1 MRAAGS
7 EEKSPTPLSTVE
19 AADHIDPL
27 RYDDPVCTCGEPF
40 NLTYADLRMTN
51 EQAAHL
57 AADMVT
63 SLMAKVDAG
72 ARLFFALY
80 HHPQIVHLIGSHYWT
95 RGMSKAYMAAG
106 DAYLDGTG
114 KRQP

>member
-1 MRAAGS
+1 MCEPTDGGRGLDPQLDPAGS
-7 EEKSPTPLSTVE
+7 EEKSPTPPSTVE
-19 AADHIDPL
+19 AADHDATL
-27 RYDDPVCTCGEPF
+27 RPDQTCTCGEPF

-51 EQAAHL
+51 EQAANL

-80 HHPQIVHLIGSHYWT
+80 HHPQIVHLVGSHYWT
-95 RGMSKAYMAAG
+95 RGMSKAYM
-106 DAYLDGTG
+106 
-114 KRQP
+114 